1 MALLGLAKALNV
13 ENVAQ
18 LNDQALAQEE
28 EDYSRYPGQ
37 TDPHMIQ
44 VPHDKPLSQLG
55 ASLNS
60 KITAQRDTVNK
71 SIENVKK
78 LNARAEQA
86 IKDAKK
92 VDLDLK
98 NAILKHKESKQEAL
112 DAQKDMEAA
121 KRKAEE
127 QRAADAQAL
136 KMKQMAVVVTQNSA
150 RMIQNAKDTISH
162 AQRAHDEVEGHITK
176 YEHMLQD
183 VITAA
188 NKLTIGTKIG

>member
-1 MALLGLAKALNV
+1 
-13 ENVAQ
+13 
-18 LNDQALAQEE
+18 
-28 EDYSRYPGQ
+28 
-37 TDPHMIQ
+37 MIQ

-98 NAILKHKESKQEAL
+98 NAILKHKESK
-112 DAQKDMEAA
+112 
-121 KRKAEE
+121 
-127 QRAADAQAL
+127 
-136 KMKQMAVVVTQNSA
+136 
-150 RMIQNAKDTISH
+150 
-162 AQRAHDEVEGHITK
+162 
-176 YEHMLQD
+176 
-183 VITAA
+183 
-188 NKLTIGTKIG
+188 